1 MEIAIIAHDMKK
13 ELMAPKYDFK
23 LVEAGKYDEWLKE
36 DMEKYKN
43 VFFFE
48 ESVEYGSIAEHFGK
62 MLSESGYCGNYSIRC
77 VSGFVPHMEVKNAM
91 KLHGLDRE
99 SMINAIEEALK

>member
-1 MEIAIIAHDMKK
+1 MIEIVK
-13 ELMAPKYDFK
+13 
-23 LVEAGKYDEWLKE
+23 
-36 DMEKYKN
+36 KYKN

-48 ESVEYGSIAEHFGK
+48 ESVENGSIAEHFGNLLLK
-62 MLSESGYCGNYSIRC
+62 SGYDGNYKIHC

-99 SMINAIEEALK
+99 AMINAVKEALK